1 MACPVGRMFSSE
13 RQLSLK
19 LHNQPT
25 PVSNS
30 TTIFPMKLADLA
42 AHLGA
47 TLHGDPDTEITS
59 VAGLEEAEPGQLAFV
74 ANPKYTALARTTRAS
89 AVLVETGFETIPAAT
104 LRIANPY
111 LAFARAL
118 EIFYQPPVYPPG
130 IHPTAIVSPSAQIG
144 PGTHI
149 GAYAVISDHVVIGP
163 NSVLLPHVVIYP
175 HVHIGSHF
183 FAHSHSVVREHCR
196 LGDHVTLQNGA
207 VIGGDGFGFAR
218 RTAPEPGQPAWYKI
232 LQTGPA
238 ILEDHVEVQANAT
251 VDRASVGETRIRS
264 GAKIDNLVQVGHG
277 CTVGEDTLLCAQ
289 VGLAGSTRVGRNV
302 IFAGQA
308 ASAGHNHI
316 GDGVVVTAQSG
327 VGGDVAPGLTV
338 SGSPAFDNVKWLRA
352 TAMFQRLPELLRGL
366 KKSGPADNFKS

>member
-1 MACPVGRMFSSE
+1 
-13 RQLSLK
+13 
-19 LHNQPT
+19 
-25 PVSNS
+25 
-30 TTIFPMKLADLA
+30 MKLADLA

-47 TLHGDPDTEITS
+47 TLNGDPNAEVTS
-59 VAGLEEAEPGQLAFV
+59 VAGLEDARPGQLAFV
-74 ANPKYTALARTTRAS
+74 ANPKYTALARTTRAT
-89 AVLVETGFETIPAAT
+89 AVVVEPGFEQITSAT

-118 EIFYQPPVYPPG
+118 ELFYQPPSYLPG
-130 IHPTAIVSPSAQIG
+130 IHPTAVVAPTAQIG
-144 PGTHI
+144 SGAHI
-149 GAYAVISDHVVIGP
+149 GAYAVVGDHVVLGP
-163 NSVLLPHVVIYP
+163 DATLLPHVVIYA
-175 HVHIGSHF
+175 HAHIGSHF
-183 FAHSHSVVREHCR
+183 FAHAHAIVREHCR
-196 LGDHVTLQNGA
+196 LGDHVILQNGA
-207 VIGGDGFGFAR
+207 VIGADGFGFAR
-218 RTAPEPGQPAWYKI
+218 HASPASGTPAWYKI

-238 ILEDHVEVQANAT
+238 VLENHVEVQANAT
-251 VDRASVGETRIRS
+251 VDRASVGETRVRT

-289 VGLAGSTRVGRNV
+289 VGLAGSTHVGRNV

-352 TAMFQRLPELLRGL
+352 TAMFQKLPELLRDR
-366 KKSGPADNFKS
+366 KKSDSTNIIKE